1 MGIVSETFWDCKD
14 MSMRA
19 VLILSIFLGAFG
31 TLVQTFDVDGLE
43 RMDPRSKVVEMRMDF
58 DNLETD
64 DDYGED
70 YGEEDDE
77 ILSRFDDLDSGFD
90 GMDRFDE
97 EGSETE
103 ILICKS
109 NSLQFALEKNEDDL
123 TFFLKIFQ

>member
-19 VLILSIFLGAFG
+19 VLILSLFFGAYG
-31 TLVQTFDVDGLE
+31 TLVQTFDVDGLK

-58 DNLETD
+58 DNLDSDDESSEEIMSRRIHSNMRD

-77 ILSRFDDLDSGFD
+77 ILSRLDDLDSGFD

-103 ILICKS
+103 ILV
-109 NSLQFALEKNEDDL
+109 
-123 TFFLKIFQ
+123 